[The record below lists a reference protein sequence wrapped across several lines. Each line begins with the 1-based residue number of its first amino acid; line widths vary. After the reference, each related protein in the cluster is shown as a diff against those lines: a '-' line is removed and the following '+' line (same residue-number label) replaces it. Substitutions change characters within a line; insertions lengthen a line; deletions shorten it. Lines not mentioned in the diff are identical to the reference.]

1 MEEAQVSYLSTSKEI
16 FISTTPDT
24 EVKLVYLI
32 NILGQTINLWNKT
45 NFPSLS
51 NEMRIP
57 VNNVAEG
64 SYIFKVVNSYGTISK
79 KVIINQ

>member
-24 EVKLVYLI
+24 EVKQVYLI
-32 NILGQTINLWNKT
+32 NILGQTINSWNKT

-64 SYIFKVVNSYGTISK
+64 SYIVKVVTSYGTISK